1 MLNEIPFDK
10 GQRGYNFEFHI
21 FVNVWLYMILKSEEL
36 TVEIDRNGNQTR
48 NVVFW

>member
-21 FVNVWLYMILKSEEL
+21 FVNV
-36 TVEIDRNGNQTR
+36 
-48 NVVFW
+48 